1 MDKFLD
7 YSFVLA
13 GVMLIVISSIKIY
26 ESKKTKKESPKTI
39 VLPNGKKATLIN
51 INNNQYYYYE
61 DYHKIILIPNK

>member
-26 ESKKTKKESPKTI
+26 ESKKTKKESAKTI